1 MPALPAA
8 PLLLLLSM
16 GGANTLPM
24 EDWDTGVRRLE
35 LHADAPVAMSRVRV
49 SPGRTSVLTFDT
61 PVRRVEVPEQE
72 RWRPRQSEDG
82 RTLIVKPSSEVSA
95 GEEVMLSV
103 FFEDGAIPDRVRLLL
118 VVHPDG
124 PEEVEV
130 YRHPRTLE
138 SFRLGER
145 EQRARAEQCEVELTR
160 VQAKRGGPGGLTAL
174 VDAQVVDANG
184 VRTEVITRFLTQHPA
199 NALKLTEARVYRA
212 DKRVLLSLVLLNEG
226 TEAWN
231 AVNASLVGKGGDKLK
246 VLSVWQPAPIAPSD
260 SQPPWVYVEAEL
272 TPEAQGPYTLRL
284 WAEGGTRAV
293 ILRGV
298 PLP

>member
-16 GGANTLPM
+16 GGANTLPV
-24 EDWDTGVRRLE
+24 ENWDTGVRRLE
-35 LHADAPVAMSRVRV
+35 LQADAPVEMPRVRV
-49 SPGRTSVLTFDT
+49 SPGRTSVFTFDT
-61 PVRRVEVPEQE
+61 PVRRVEVPGQE
-72 RWRPRQSEDG
+72 RWRPSQSEDG
-82 RTLIVKPSSEVSA
+82 RTLIVKPAGEVSA

-103 FFEDGAIPDRVRLLL
+103 FFEDGAAPDRVRLLL

-145 EQRARAEQCEVELTR
+145 EQRARAEQCEVELAH
-160 VQAKRGGPGGLTAL
+160 VQAERGGPGGLTAL
-174 VDAQVVDANG
+174 VEAQVVNAEG
-184 VRTEVITRFLTQHPA
+184 VRAEDITRFLTEHPA
-199 NALKLTEARVYRA
+199 NALRLSQAFAYRA
-212 DKRVLLSLVLLNEG
+212 NRRVLLVLVLLNEG

-231 AVNASLVGKGGDKLK
+231 AVNASLVGKGGGKLK
-246 VLSVWQPAPIAPSD
+246 MLSVWQRAPIAPSD
-260 SQPPWVYVEAEL
+260 LRPPWVYVEAEL
-272 TPEAQGPYTLRL
+272 PPEAQGTYTLRL
-284 WAEGGTRAV
+284 WAEGGTRVV